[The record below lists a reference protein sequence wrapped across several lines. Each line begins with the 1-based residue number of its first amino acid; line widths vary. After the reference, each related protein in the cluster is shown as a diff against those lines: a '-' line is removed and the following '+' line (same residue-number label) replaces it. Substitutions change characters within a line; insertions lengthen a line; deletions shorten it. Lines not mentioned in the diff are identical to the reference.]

1 MRYFAIAAG
10 FALAFAGM
18 LALGAAQAAD
28 TIESDGKCWTNIS
41 NGNWAWADCKG
52 GKSHHKKG

>member
-10 FALAFAGM
+10 FALALAGM
-18 LALGAAQAAD
+18 LTLGVAQAAD
-28 TIESDGKCWTNIS
+28 TIEADGKCWTNIS

-52 GKSHHKKG
+52 SSKSHHKK